1 MINLTDQELLARL
14 RNFEDPF
21 VERKSAGDH
30 KDFIKTA
37 VAFANTLPIGVPG
50 VLFVPA
56 TNDGKIQ
63 AADLDDGEGVT
74 PSFFAASATHCA
86 FRDLSRSLPVGWQ
99 AESVI

>member
-37 VAFANTLPIGVPG
+37 VAFANTLPIRVPG

-63 AADLDDGEGVT
+63 ATDLDHLQQKVSERL
-74 PSFFAASATHCA
+74 A
-86 FRDLSRSLPVGWQ
+86 Q
-99 AESVI
+99 AYPPLDYFQHI